1 MNLMKTVL
9 SAILTLALFAVPLVR
24 ADETADLT
32 AVKAAVA
39 LYKQSLETLD
49 AAKASQLFADD
60 SQVFESGGV
69 EGTYAHY
76 LEHHI
81 GPELAEFKEFSFRDY
96 NLEVRLDLP
105 FAITTESYIYRI
117 VVKEDG
123 RVVERQG
130 VTTSVLK
137 KINGRWKFL
146 QTHSSSRA
154 LPKK

>member
-1 MNLMKTVL
+1 MKTTL
-9 SAILTLALFAVPLVR
+9 SALLTLALFATTFVR
-24 ADETADLT
+24 ADEPADLA
-32 AVKAAVA
+32 AVKSAVA

-49 AAKASQLFADD
+49 AAKASRLFTPD

-81 GPELAEFKEFSFRDY
+81 GPELAEFKEFTFRDY
-96 NLEVRLDLP
+96 NLDVRLDLP
-105 FAITTESYIYRI
+105 FALTTESYIYRI

-137 KINGRWKFL
+137 KVNGQWKFL
-146 QTHSSSRA
+146 QTHSSSRS

>member
-1 MNLMKTVL
+1 MKTTL
-9 SAILTLALFAVPLVR
+9 PALLTLALFATTFVR
-24 ADETADLT
+24 ADEPADLA
-32 AVKAAVA
+32 AVKSAVA

-49 AAKASQLFADD
+49 AAKASRLFTPD

-81 GPELAEFKEFSFRDY
+81 GPELAEFKEFTFRDY
-96 NLEVRLDLP
+96 NLDVRLDLP
-105 FAITTESYIYRI
+105 FALTTESYIYRI

-137 KINGRWKFL
+137 KVNGQWKFL
-146 QTHSSSRA
+146 QTHSSSRS

>member
-1 MNLMKTVL
+1 MKPAL
-9 SAILTLALFAVPLVR
+9 SLVLALASFAVSSVR
-24 ADETADLT
+24 ADEAADLT
-32 AVKAAVA
+32 AVRTAVA

-49 AAKASQLFADD
+49 AAKASHLFTPD

-81 GPELAEFKEFSFRDY
+81 GPELAEFKEFTFRDY
-96 NLEVRLDLP
+96 NLEVRLDPP
-105 FAITTESYIYRI
+105 FAITTESYVYRI
-117 VVKEDG
+117 VVKADG
-123 RVVERQG
+123 RVVEHQG

-137 KINGRWKFL
+137 KINGEWRFL

>member
-1 MNLMKTVL
+1 MK
-9 SAILTLALFAVPLVR
+9 ILRSLIFTLGLFAFTLVR
-24 ADETADLT
+24 ADETADLA
-32 AVKAAVA
+32 AVKTAVA

-49 AAKASQLFADD
+49 AAKASHLFTAD

-81 GPELAEFKEFSFRDY
+81 GPELAEFKEFTFRDY

-105 FAITTESYIYRI
+105 FVITTESYIYRI
-117 VVKEDG
+117 IVKEDG

-130 VTTSVLK
+130 VTTSLLK
-137 KINGRWKFL
+137 KINGQWKFL

>member
-1 MNLMKTVL
+1 MKKLIFITLLSLSVL
-9 SAILTLALFAVPLVR
+9 LIASQAKEADDLAAVQ
-24 ADETADLT
+24 T
-32 AVKAAVA
+32 AVAR
-39 LYKQSLETLD
+39 YKQAMEALD
-49 AAKASQLFADD
+49 ASRVKDLFTDD

-69 EGTYAHY
+69 EGTFAHY

-81 GPELAEFKEFSFRDY
+81 GPELAEFKEFTFHDY
-96 NLEVRLDLP
+96 KLEIRLDFP

-137 KINGRWKFL
+137 KNNGLWQFV
-146 QTHSSSRA
+146 QTHSSSRT
-154 LPKK
+154 LPK

>member
-1 MNLMKTVL
+1 MKSPHLLLL
-9 SAILTLALFAVPLVR
+9 SLALAMATIGR
-24 ADETADLT
+24 ADEAADLAAVKT
-32 AVKAAVA
+32 AVG
-39 LYKQSLETLD
+39 LYKQSMEALE
-49 AAKASQLFADD
+49 ASKVKDLFTAD

-81 GPELAEFKEFSFRDY
+81 GPELDEFKEFSYRDY
-96 NLEVRLDLP
+96 KLEVGLDAP
-105 FAITTESYIYRI
+105 FALTTESYIYRI

-123 RVVERQG
+123 KVVERQG

-137 KINGRWKFL
+137 KINGQWKFI